1 MKKMLL
7 SLLLILIGCQTD
19 TSGPDQNLSGSH
31 LTVTGDLDES
41 YSAVAYFGISTYT
54 SGDTTREYFT
64 IMIMPKMTGTNPLGM
79 ALLFKLNPEPPA
91 VQNYQIGEYAI
102 GSDIPENEFG
112 GSFSGRNTTDYSG
125 YTMTAG
131 NLNITEV
138 TTTVV
143 KGDLEM
149 SGYYRKL
156 FEQDTT
162 RIVNISGYFS
172 ATELIY

>member
-1 MKKMLL
+1 MPR
-7 SLLLILIGCQTD
+7 I
-19 TSGPDQNLSGSH
+19 SG
-31 LTVTGDLDES
+31 
-41 YSAVAYFGISTYT
+41 A
-54 SGDTTREYFT
+54 
-64 IMIMPKMTGTNPLGM
+64 NPLGM
-79 ALLFKLNPEPPA
+79 ALLFKFNPEIPV

-112 GSFSGRNTTDYSG
+112 GSFSGRNITDYSG

-131 NLNITEV
+131 NLNITEA

-172 ATELIY
+172 ATELIN